1 MSSNSVIPQDD
12 GSGFPLDTG
21 LKIACLFNVIIQ
33 EFKDVLW
40 MPKLVRYSLTKR
52 GRGNTY
58 RTLHA

>member
-1 MSSNSVIPQDD
+1 
-12 GSGFPLDTG
+12 
-21 LKIACLFNVIIQ
+21 VIIQ